1 MTTRKT
7 QHTPADPDHT
17 EEKRSREG
25 LLVRFLHGV
34 EKAGNYLPHPFW
46 LFTILAAIVIAL
58 SAILE
63 ATGAGAE
70 NPADGEQVD
79 VQSLMT
85 PAGFQ
90 QMITDAVQNF
100 VEFPPLGLIITVMLG
115 VAVAEG
121 SGMVSAA
128 IRVVVSRVSRRWL
141 TFTIAIAG
149 VTGSVASDAIYVI
162 LIPLAAAA
170 FKAVG
175 RSAVLGAVVAFGAAS
190 AGYNASLVIT
200 AVDPLMAGISTAAAQ
215 IIEPD
220 YVVSPV
226 ANYFFA
232 AASAVVLALVI
243 TLVTELLLVRLTD
256 RLRDEEDAA
265 GGAATEVLTAT
276 KDTEPGAV
284 GDSSSLLT
292 YTRRETRAL
301 RRSMLALVL
310 FLAAYFALMLVPGS
324 PLQGE
329 DGDPLESPLL
339 TDIAVPIALAF
350 LAVGITY
357 GVAAGTIRRPSDIPN
372 LMARSIKELAPIVV
386 IFFAAAQFIAY
397 FSWSNIGTVLAINGA
412 EALERLDMP
421 PMLLFAGVVLL
432 VTLFNLMITSGS
444 AQYTLMAPVL
454 VPMLMLIG
462 INPEVTQMLFRMGD
476 SPSNII
482 SPMSPYFALVL
493 GYLQRYY
500 PKAGFGTLISL
511 TLPIT
516 VAFLVAWFLFFMLWW
531 ALGIPLGPGVPV
543 R

>member
-301 RRSMLALVL
+301 RRSILALVL